1 MIKRLMWWAVGA
13 VMGAAGS
20 QWAQRRFKRR
30 VAALVERY
38 APPAVVERAKVHT
51 KVRTLTVVDGVKSAI
66 DTGKAAADSREQEL
80 RTKLGTGSRVR

>member
-1 MIKRLMWWAVGA
+1 MIKRVTWWAAGA

-30 VAALVERY
+30 VSAVIERY
-38 APPAVVERAKVHT
+38 APPAVVERAKANT

-80 RTKLGTGSRVR
+80 RTKLGTRAR